1 MSQRQERHLF
11 IPGPATA
18 EPEVLAA
25 LAEPIRPHYGADFVA
40 DYNAC
45 RARFKQ
51 VLRTNNDLF
60 LIVGPGT
67 AALDAAFGS
76 ALPDGARALV
86 PSNGLFGRR
95 IAEMLRANRCEVE
108 ELQFE
113 LGQPIDSDQV
123 VERLR
128 DGAFDAVGWVHHET
142 STGVINPVE
151 SICRAASEAGAL
163 TIIDAI
169 SSLAGT
175 ELAVDDWGV
184 DLCATVANK
193 GLAAPPGLSAIT
205 VSERAWEAID
215 NNPDTRG
222 WYLDLRTWRRYDG
235 NWGDWHPYPTTVPTG
250 ILAAVDAS
258 LRIVLAEGLDGR
270 IVRTRD
276 AASRVREGLRRLGFR
291 MFVDDDYASPITT
304 AVYPHPELPVGEM
317 IIELREQHGI
327 YIAGGLADLAG
338 KIFRIG
344 HMGRAIEKEET
355 DLLLDAIAGLL
366 VHREAQKES
375 ASVEGASV

>member
-1 MSQRQERHLF
+1 MSQSQERHLF

-18 EPEVLAA
+18 EPEVLEA

-40 DYNAC
+40 DYNEC
-45 RARFKQ
+45 RARFQQ

-67 AALDAAFGS
+67 AALDAGFSS

-86 PSNGLFGRR
+86 PANGLFGER

-108 ELQFE
+108 ELRFE
-113 LGQPIDSDQV
+113 RGQPIDSGLV
-123 VERLR
+123 AERLR
-128 DGAFDAVGWVHHET
+128 DTAFDVVAWVHHET
-142 STGVINPVE
+142 STGVLNPVE
-151 SICRAASEAGAL
+151 PICRAARETGAI
-163 TIIDAI
+163 TVIDAI

-184 DLCATVANK
+184 DLCVSVANK
-193 GLAAPPGLSAIT
+193 GLAAPPGLAVIS

-235 NWGDWHPYPTTVPTG
+235 DWADWHPYPTTVPTG
-250 ILAAVDAS
+250 VLAAVNTS
-258 LRIVLAEGLDGR
+258 LRMMLAEGLDER
-270 IVRTRD
+270 IVRTRE
-276 AASRVREGLRRLGFR
+276 AATRVRDGLWRLGFG
-291 MFVDDDYASPITT
+291 MFVDDDFASPITT
-304 AVYPHPELPVGEM
+304 SVYPHPDLPVGEM
-317 IIELREQHGI
+317 IAALREQHGI
-327 YIAGGLADLAG
+327 YVSGGLGDLAG

-344 HMGRAIEKEET
+344 HMGRSIEKEET

-366 VHREAQKES
+366 AQRGPQEES
-375 ASVEGASV
+375 ASVEGARV